1 MASLVN
7 PFNINGN
14 YPIAGQDNDSQGFR
28 DNFTNI
34 KNNFIFIK
42 QEVEDMQ
49 SKVILKSAL
58 SGSTL
63 DNNFLGSQVKNI
75 QTKNLTETVYDW
87 GEVGAATATEIQL
100 DFALGNIH
108 KLNATGSIKIN
119 AVIKNFPSALQYSRL
134 MLYINISTVANTLE
148 LPSTLTT
155 DLASI
160 PGLRT
165 IASSKLITF
174 TDAGDYIF
182 EFSSVD
188 SGTTVFVRELTRG
201 NPVFRDPNFY
211 MAGIG
216 TYEVPTLRLGWGN
229 LFAVSSKIDS
239 NTKAGTDT
247 FSVRGGITSYQNFA
261 DGGNDPTLMKT
272 AGFSVAKSRTADPG
286 AAGALT
292 LTDTVVNA
300 NDYLGYFNG
309 LAYTK
314 NKDDSN
320 NSFQQMAVVG
330 MYATGSNTS
339 YGLGGNI
346 VISTKRD
353 GGALTTAMTIDNNQ
367 DVVLVGNLTVNGTTT
382 TINSTV
388 LTVDDKNIIIA
399 QGVSSATLANASGIT
414 IDTAFANIEYVNSGA
429 QTAQD
434 DRWSFNKAVTIGIAT
449 ESNATT
455 TGALVVGGGV
465 AIAGTLN
472 VGGTFGLT
480 ATTEATTTTS
490 AAFALGGGIAAV
502 KNIIAGG
509 ALFANSTATTSNLAS
524 GAFQVRGGA
533 MIRGNLY
540 VGGQQAGDE
549 AGGVTQT
556 GLYVLSTSTSGN
568 TASGAVVVKGGMG
581 VAGPVYLA
589 DASSANG
596 VTVSSTLHVNGKM
609 LTEANATSR
618 SATAAFRVKGGSIF
632 ESNVVFGTG
641 AVTNSI
647 GQRGHVFIDNAL
659 NVTAGDITT
668 GGLVLGNATALVGA
682 SISGDVNIGTTDSGA
697 IYILN
702 RENAFGTP
710 ITGTLTPYQVSLTGG
725 GAVQLGAV
733 TALGGMNVF
742 NDMYIGQPHSL
753 NNIVGWTANPG
764 TTVNNYLTL
773 GTNPYFG
780 TPIGAASGNVYL
792 SSGARGL
799 SYTSGALQI
808 RSVTFADGSTS
819 DGGAGIAG
827 NLYVNRAGFI
837 GTLGSSTNY
846 GNLVAASS
854 TESTVGG
861 TGATGSL
868 VVLGG
873 AGIVSK
879 LNVGGVIAANAAVAS
894 TSKITG
900 AIVIPGGGL
909 GVSGGITAGNIGLDA
924 GTTSQESLLIPT
936 GTLLT
941 TPRVGAVE
949 HSSGVWYATPAA
961 SSRAVI
967 PVAHTFVL
975 GANASINGGTAPV
988 ISTFYSAFGG
998 ASGTAGTFTAVAN
1011 TDYEFEIR
1019 LNLTYGSPPLAPTSH
1034 DLAFTFGGTATYNQ
1048 YSYDTLV
1055 YSGLP
1060 GDGGAA
1066 AVAPTPTAPVMT
1078 PFFALG
1084 STTSTAV
1091 TMPTAAGSG
1100 RILAASTALQVTVRI
1115 SGVFRVIAGG
1125 TVIPQL
1131 AWLTA
1136 PARSVSAM
1144 ANSSFRVTPFGTGM
1158 ATIGVGNFVTS

>member
-58 SGSTL
+58 SGSSL

-75 QTKNLTETVYDW
+75 QTKNLSETVYDW

-100 DFALGNIH
+100 DLALGNVH
-108 KLNATGSIKIN
+108 KLNATGAIKIN
-119 AVIKNFPSALQYSRL
+119 AVIKNWPAALQYTRL
-134 MLYINISTVANTLE
+134 MLYINISSVTNTLE

-155 DLASI
+155 DLSGV

-165 IASSKLITF
+165 VASSKLITF

-188 SGTTVFVRELTRG
+188 SGTTIFVRELTRG

-229 LFAVSSKIDS
+229 LFAVSAKIDS
-239 NTKAGTDT
+239 NAKAGTDT
-247 FSVRGGITSYQNFA
+247 FSVRGGVTSYQNFA
-261 DGGNDPTLMKT
+261 DGGNDPADMKT

-286 AAGALT
+286 AAGAST

-314 NKDDSN
+314 NKEDSN
-320 NSFQQMAVVG
+320 NSFQQMAVIG

-346 VISTKRD
+346 VFSTKKD
-353 GGALTTAMTIDNNQ
+353 GGILTAAMTIDNNQ
-367 DVVLVGNLTVNGTTT
+367 DVVLAGNLTVNGTTT
-382 TINSTV
+382 TINSTT

-399 QGVSSATLANASGIT
+399 QGIGSATLANASGIT
-414 IDTAFANIEYVNSGA
+414 IDTAFANIEYVNTGA
-429 QTAQD
+429 QTSAD
-434 DRWSFNKAVTIGIAT
+434 DRWSFNKAVTVGINT
-449 ESNATT
+449 VSNATT
-455 TGALVVGGGV
+455 TGALVVSGGV
-465 AIAGTLN
+465 GIAGALN
-472 VGGTFGLT
+472 VGGTFGLSS
-480 ATTEATTTTS
+480 TTEATTTTA
-490 AAFALGGGIAAV
+490 AAFAVGGGIAAV
-502 KNIIAGG
+502 KNIISGG
-509 ALFANSTATTSNLAS
+509 SLFANGTATSSNLTS
-524 GAFQVRGGA
+524 GAFQVQGGA
-533 MIRGNLY
+533 AIVGNLY
-540 VGGQQAGDE
+540 VGGRQDGDTQ
-549 AGGVTQT
+549 GGSDKT
-556 GLYVLSTSTSGN
+556 GLYVVATSTSTSTG
-568 TASGAVVVKGGMG
+568 TGAVVVKGGLG
-581 VAGPVYLA
+581 VAGPVFLS

-596 VTVSSTLHVNGKM
+596 VTIASTLHVSGKM
-609 LTEANATSR
+609 LSEANTSAR
-618 SATAAFRVKGGSIF
+618 GATAALRVKGGSIF

-641 AVTNSI
+641 AVTNAI

-659 NVTAGDITT
+659 NVTAGDINT

-682 SISGDVNIGTTDSGA
+682 SISGDINIGTADSGA
-697 IYILN
+697 VYILN
-702 RENAFGTP
+702 KENAFGTP
-710 ITGTLTPYQVSLTGG
+710 TSGTLTPYQVALTGG

-742 NDMYIGQPHSL
+742 NDVYIGQPHNI
-753 NNIVGWTANPG
+753 NNINGWTANPG

-773 GTNPYFG
+773 GSNPYYG

-792 SSGARGL
+792 TSGARGL

-808 RSVTFADGSTS
+808 KSVTFADGSTS

-827 NLYVNRAGFI
+827 NLFVNRAGFI

-854 TESTVGG
+854 TESTIGG

-879 LNVGGVIAANAAVAS
+879 LNVGGVIAANAGVAS

-900 AIVIPGGGL
+900 AIVIPGSGGL
-909 GVSGGITAGNIGLDA
+909 GVGGGITAGNISLDA
-924 GTTSQESLLIPT
+924 GTATQESLLIPT

-949 HSSGVWYATPAA
+949 FAGGTWYATPAA

-967 PVAHTFVL
+967 AASHTFVL
-975 GANASINGGTAPV
+975 GANSSINGGTAPT
-988 ISTFYSAFGG
+988 INTFYGAFGG
-998 ASGTAGTFTAVAN
+998 ASGTAGQFTATAS

-1019 LNLTYGSPPLAPTSH
+1019 INVTYGSPPSAPTSH

-1048 YSYDTLV
+1048 YSYDAFV
-1055 YSGLP
+1055 FSGLP
-1060 GDGGAA
+1060 GDGANA
-1066 AVAPTPTAPVMT
+1066 TVFPVPAAPVMT
-1078 PFFALG
+1078 PFFG
-1084 STTSTAV
+1084 TT
-1091 TMPTAAGSG
+1091 TMPTITGSG
-1100 RILAASTALQVTVRI
+1100 RILAASTALQLTIR
-1115 SGVFRVIAGG
+1115 IAGVLRVNAAG

-1131 AWLTA
+1131 GWLTA
-1136 PARSVSAM
+1136 PGRTAVAM
-1144 ANSSFRVTPFGTGM
+1144 TNSYFKLTPIGTG
-1158 ATIGVGNFVTS
+1158 TSTLGIGNFVTA

>member
-58 SGSTL
+58 SGSSL

-119 AVIKNFPSALQYSRL
+119 SVIKNFPSALQYSRL
-134 MLYINISTVANTLE
+134 LLYISIGTVTSTLE

-160 PGLRT
+160 PGLRE

-174 TDAGDYIF
+174 TDAGNYIF

-216 TYEVPTLRLGWGN
+216 TYDVPTLRLGWGN

-247 FSVRGGITSYQNFA
+247 FSVRGGVTSFQNFA
-261 DGGNDPTLMKT
+261 DGGNNPALMKT

-286 AAGALT
+286 AAGAAT
-292 LTDTVVNA
+292 ITDTVVNA
-300 NDYLGYFNG
+300 NDYIGYFNG
-309 LAYTK
+309 LGYTK

-320 NSFQQMAVVG
+320 NSFQQLAVIG

-346 VISTKRD
+346 IFATKRD
-353 GGALTTAMTIDNNQ
+353 GGVLTSAMTIDNNQ
-367 DVVLVGNLTVNGTTT
+367 DIVMSGNLTVNGVQTI
-382 TINSTV
+382 INSTV
-388 LTVDDKNIIIA
+388 LTVDDKNIVIA
-399 QGVSSATLANASGIT
+399 QGIASATAANASGIT
-414 IDTAFANIEYVNSGA
+414 IDTAFANIEYVNSGTGVA
-429 QTAQD
+429 SD
-434 DRWSFNKAVTIGIAT
+434 DRWSFNKAVTVGINT
-449 ESNATT
+449 VSNATT
-455 TGALVVGGGV
+455 TGALVVSGGV
-465 AIAGTLN
+465 GIGGALN
-472 VGGTFGLT
+472 VGGTFGLSSN
-480 ATTEATTTTS
+480 TEATTTTA
-490 AAFALGGGIAAV
+490 AAFAVGGGIATV

-509 ALFANSTATTSNLAS
+509 ALFSNGTATASNLAS
-524 GAFQVRGGA
+524 GAFQVQGGG
-533 MIRGNLY
+533 MVLGNLY
-540 VGGQQAGDE
+540 VGGQSTS
-549 AGGVTQT
+549 GVAQT
-556 GLYVLSTSTSGN
+556 GLYVLATSLSGN

-581 VAGPVYLA
+581 VSGNVYMS

-596 VTVSSTLHVNGKM
+596 VTISSTLQLDGSS
-609 LTEANATSR
+609 LIRAAGNASGRTSTVALR
-618 SATAAFRVKGGSIF
+618 SKGSAIF
-632 ESNVVFGTG
+632 ESNVLFGTG
-641 AVTNSI
+641 VPKTGI
-647 GQRGHVFIDNAL
+647 IYVDNAT
-659 NVTAGDITT
+659 NVIAGNIST
-668 GGLVLGNATALVGA
+668 GGLVLGNSTALVGA
-682 SISGDVNIGTTDSGA
+682 SISGDMNIGTDDSGSL
-697 IYILN
+697 YVLN
-702 RENAFGTP
+702 KENAFGTP
-710 ITGTLTPYQVSLTGG
+710 ITAPLTPYAVSLAGG
-725 GAVQLGAV
+725 SGAVQLGAL
-733 TALGGMNVF
+733 TALGGINVF
-742 NDMYIGQPHSL
+742 GDTYIGQPHNI
-753 NNIVGWTANPG
+753 NNISGWAAVPG
-764 TTVNNYLTL
+764 TTTNNYQTL
-773 GTNPYFG
+773 ATNPYFG

-808 RSVTFADGSTS
+808 KTVYFADGTTS

-827 NLYVNRAGFI
+827 NLWVNRAGFI

-854 TESTVGG
+854 TESTAGG
-861 TGATGSL
+861 NGATGSL

-873 AGIVSK
+873 AGIAAK

-894 TSKITG
+894 TSKTTG

-909 GVSGGITAGNIGLDA
+909 GVSGGITAGNLALDG
-924 GTTSQESLLIPT
+924 GTTSQEPLLIATGSLLT
-936 GTLLT
+936 V
-941 TPRVGAVE
+941 PRVGAVE
-949 HSSGVWYATPAA
+949 HASGVWYATPAA
-961 SSRAVI
+961 TNRAVV
-967 PVAHTFVL
+967 PVSHFLAL
-975 GANASINGGTAPV
+975 GANSSLNGGTS
-988 ISTFYSAFGG
+988 ISAINTAYSAFGG
-998 ASGTAGTFTAVAN
+998 SSNNVGQLVVLAN
-1011 TDYEFEIR
+1011 TVYEFELKVLLGMSVIPG
-1019 LNLTYGSPPLAPTSH
+1019 NATMQFA
-1034 DLAFTFGGTATYNQ
+1034 FGGNIVPAWYH
-1048 YSYDTLV
+1048 YDTTV
-1055 YSGLP
+1055 TGIAYVSGT
-1060 GDGGAA
+1060 GTS
-1066 AVAPTPTAPVMT
+1066 TPTTTASMQN
-1078 PFFALG
+1078 FAGTTTLPTVTSG
-1084 STTSTAV
+1084 VILAAGTTVNRSIMVKGMFAVGATTSTILPQVAFGAAINAV
-1091 TMPTAAGSG
+1091 VQAVSGSY
-1100 RILAASTALQVTVRI
+1100 
-1115 SGVFRVIAGG
+1115 
-1125 TVIPQL
+1125 
-1131 AWLTA
+1131 W
-1136 PARSVSAM
+1136 
-1144 ANSSFRVTPFGTGM
+1144 RVTPVAG
-1158 ATIGVGNFVTS
+1158 ATTTFGVGNFVTS